1 MDKVKKGV
9 CVGGWGRKIK
19 GERKKGEEEG
29 RGMRE
34 KKNDSSAF

>member
-9 CVGGWGRKIK
+9 CVGGWGKKIK

-29 RGMRE
+29 REMRE
-34 KKNDSSAF
+34 NNDSSAF